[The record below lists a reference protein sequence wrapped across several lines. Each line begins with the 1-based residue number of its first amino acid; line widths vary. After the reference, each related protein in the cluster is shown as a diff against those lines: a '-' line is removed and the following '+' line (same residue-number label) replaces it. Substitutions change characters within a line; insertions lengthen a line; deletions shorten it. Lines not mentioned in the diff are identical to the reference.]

1 MRRGIVLVLTLLAV
15 VLVGALIVAT
25 HSVVALEH
33 NVAAAAIARQRAFAA
48 SEHGLWSAIAS
59 WDAANSGLEPGATR
73 AMVVRAARDSATVTI
88 VRLNDR
94 IYWVVSDAIV
104 ADGRLRARRRTGINV
119 RLDPESLGA
128 GVVPLNRSWV
138 EIH

>member
-1 MRRGIVLVLTLLAV
+1 MRRGFVLVLALLAV

-25 HSVVALEH
+25 HSVVLLEH
-33 NVAAAAIARQRAFAA
+33 NVAIATIARQRAFAA

-59 WDAANSGLEPGATR
+59 WDAANSALAPGVARAT
-73 AMVVRAARDSATVTI
+73 VVRAARDSATVTT

-104 ADGRLRARRRTGINV
+104 TEGRLRARRRTGINV
-119 RLDPESLGA
+119 RLAPESLGA
-128 GVVPLNRSWV
+128 RVVPLSRSWV